1 MLVVGSQAAGIV
13 EAAGLPPEQSLSQL
27 WAEGRHELQ
36 NGQYTS
42 IRLLGV
48 QGQLV
53 GSHRVAS
60 VLLMRTSPSLFL
72 PSEEVCLLCFAHMF
86 LLYRGDI
93 GRAWIA
99 SSVITP
105 YAGAF

>member
-1 MLVVGSQAAGIV
+1 MIMFAVGSQAAAIV

-36 NGQYTS
+36 NGQHTS

-53 GSHRVAS
+53 GSQRVAS
-60 VLLMRTSPSLFL
+60 VLLMRTSPSFIL
-72 PSEEVCLLCFAHMF
+72 PSEEVRLLCTAHSS
-86 LLYRGDI
+86 LLHRGGT
-93 GRAWIA
+93 GRR
-99 SSVITP
+99 
-105 YAGAF
+105 

>member
-1 MLVVGSQAAGIV
+1 MRMFVVGPQAAAMV

-60 VLLMRTSPSLFL
+60 VLLMRTSPSLIL
-72 PSEEVCLLCFAHMF
+72 PSEEVCLLCLF
-86 LLYRGDI
+86 LLYRGGI